1 MDGKQVWAGEEAQL
15 ALHRPS
21 NTATVPSIP
30 KLVPSSARR
39 QIPSSSLHVPCSPSS
54 HTPSHGPRSRPTER
68 YRNNSMPRNTNR
80 RFNLIPTKAGISR
93 ARTSK
98 STHAALPWQDEPWLL
113 PHGAAQGKTCAP
125 PTPNPPKACIC
136 QENPK
141 LPGKAVLVSP
151 ERHSRHKWHLHP
163 PGTPGHQLP
172 GGHGTRNLLL
182 SSLDSNSGPVP
193 SAKPQCNPPGNSVL
207 TRTGSS
213 VANSMRSFPSSC
225 LTGASSSCTC

>member
-1 MDGKQVWAGEEAQL
+1 
-15 ALHRPS
+15 
-21 NTATVPSIP
+21 
-30 KLVPSSARR
+30 
-39 QIPSSSLHVPCSPSS
+39 
-54 HTPSHGPRSRPTER
+54 
-68 YRNNSMPRNTNR
+68 MPRNTNR

-93 ARTSK
+93 ARTGK

-125 PTPNPPKACIC
+125 PTPNPPKVCIC

-141 LPGKAVLVSP
+141 RPGKAVLVSP

-163 PGTPGHQLP
+163 PGTLGHQLP

-193 SAKPQCNPPGNSVL
+193 SAKPQCNPPGNSAL

-225 LTGASSSCTC
+225 LTGASSSCTCCVHRAPCPHHAGNIRSAPSGAVEKVTGRRNQTWSSCPVPRAGNWGQAESESKETALVNRERNPQ